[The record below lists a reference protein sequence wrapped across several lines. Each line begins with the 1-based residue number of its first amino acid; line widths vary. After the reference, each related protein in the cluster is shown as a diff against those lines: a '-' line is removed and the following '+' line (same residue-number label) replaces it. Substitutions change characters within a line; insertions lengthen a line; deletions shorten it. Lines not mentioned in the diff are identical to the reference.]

1 MESPLRPGDVVDG
14 AYVIQRLL
22 GQGGMGAVFVALEPE
37 LDRRVAVKVL
47 LGEGRG
53 GEATARFEREARAV
67 AALQSDHVARIFRV
81 GCLVSGAPYMAME
94 LLEGEDLAASLARRG
109 PLPGGEVLSLMLQV
123 CEGLAEAHERGIV
136 HRDLKPANLF
146 LARRPTGATTL
157 KILDFGI
164 AKAATPAPLT
174 ATRAFLG
181 TPLYMSPE
189 QINDVRSVDARSD
202 IWALGVVMYELLTGA
217 PPFVAA
223 SVPDLSERILHARP
237 ALPSASR
244 PGVPPALEAIVLRC
258 LEKDPAARF
267 AGVRELAAALAMTS
281 FAPAPLPNAPSPN
294 ALTGVDVPRP
304 AASQPALVSALSPAL
319 DATLPLAPA
328 QGSSP
333 AVVAAAVPAADEPP
347 ALSAE
352 TLGRPWRG
360 ALAVGAGAA
369 LLVAGLAAV
378 QVARG
383 RTEDASREA
392 IGAPSAAAAASSL
405 VPPSPAGEPPAPP
418 GASSGPSASAAPS
431 PSSPSGPGPSAS
443 PRAALPARVASAGLP
458 APSSPHPPA
467 TSAPAAAPVGPA
479 PSGPG
484 SLMPATRN

>member
-1 MESPLRPGDVVDG
+1 MEAPLRPGDVVDG

-53 GEATARFEREARAV
+53 GEAAARFEREARAV

-109 PLPGGEVLSLMLQV
+109 PLPSGEVLSLMLQA

-146 LARRPTGATTL
+146 LARRPTGATAL

-202 IWALGVVMYELLTGA
+202 LWALGVVMYELLTGA
-217 PPFVAA
+217 PPFVAM
-223 SVPDLSERILHARP
+223 SVPDVSELILHARP
-237 ALPSASR
+237 TPPSAAR

-258 LEKDPAARF
+258 LEKDPAARY
-267 AGVRELAAALAMTS
+267 ASARELAAALAMTS
-281 FAPAPLPNAPSPN
+281 FSPAPLPDAPSPA
-294 ALTGVDVPRP
+294 ALTGVEAMALWP
-304 AASQPALVSALSPAL
+304 A
-319 DATLPLAPA
+319 D
-328 QGSSP
+328 
-333 AVVAAAVPAADEPP
+333 
-347 ALSAE
+347 
-352 TLGRPWRG
+352 
-360 ALAVGAGAA
+360 
-369 LLVAGLAAV
+369 
-378 QVARG
+378 
-383 RTEDASREA
+383 
-392 IGAPSAAAAASSL
+392 
-405 VPPSPAGEPPAPP
+405 
-418 GASSGPSASAAPS
+418 GPF
-431 PSSPSGPGPSAS
+431 
-443 PRAALPARVASAGLP
+443 V
-458 APSSPHPPA
+458 
-467 TSAPAAAPVGPA
+467 
-479 PSGPG
+479 
-484 SLMPATRN
+484 